1 MIEKR
6 QRRGRDGRIYHVWR
20 IRYYDATGDER
31 SKTLP
36 RGTKREDALAFE
48 ARVKLL
54 KRTGELAALD
64 QGRETLADFAE
75 YWWQVHAGPNLAP
88 KTLEVYAGIWNKHLL
103 GRIGA
108 LTLREISPEVV
119 ATLRAAL
126 ERDQVGAPTI
136 RKALSLLQGML
147 QRAVEWGRIAH
158 NPVVG
163 VRKPA
168 APRQTPIVV
177 LAPARVEQL
186 RGELLGEGLRRDATM
201 VSVLAYAGPRPGELL
216 NLQWGDV
223 RERTLIFRI
232 TKTARAFR
240 TVRLLGPLRQD
251 LLEWR
256 LAQGGAGAS
265 DLVFP
270 VDEAGEPWADHAYR
284 NWRRRVFQPAA
295 VAAGLDRLR
304 KPYDLRHAFASLLI
318 HEGRPVTY
326 VAEQLGHSPQMTW
339 STYAH
344 VIQEL
349 DDEDHVPAEDA
360 IRAARERSLGH
371 QATLGAM

>member
-6 QRRGRDGRIYHVWR
+6 SRRGRDGKAYTVYRVRW
-20 IRYYDATGDER
+20 YDAAGVER
-31 SKTLP
+31 SLSFPRKTKLKDVE
-36 RGTKREDALAFE
+36 GFE
-48 ARVKLL
+48 SRVKLL
-54 KRTGELAALD
+54 KRTGELAVLD

-75 YWWQVHAGPNLAP
+75 YWWQVHAGPNLAA

-103 GRIGA
+103 PRIGS

-126 ERDQVGAPTI
+126 ERDKVGAPTI
-136 RKALSLLQGML
+136 RKGLSLLQGML

-163 VRKPA
+163 VRKPR

-186 RGELLGEGLRRDATM
+186 RGELLGQGRRMDATM
-201 VSVLAYAGPRPGELL
+201 VAALAYSGPRPGELL
-216 NLQWGDV
+216 SLRWQDI
-223 RERTLIFRI
+223 RERTLIYHP
-232 TKTARAFR
+232 TKTGQDFR

-256 LAQGGAGAS
+256 LAQGGAGPG

-270 VDEAGEPWADHAYR
+270 VDDAGGEWADHDYR
-284 NWRRRVFQPAA
+284 NWRKRIFRPAA
-295 VAAGLDRLR
+295 AAAGLELR

-318 HEGRPVTY
+318 HEGKPVTY

-349 DDEDHVPAEDA
+349 DGEPHVPASDA
-360 IRAARERSLGH
+360 IRAARDRGLGH